1 MKGVCK
7 LMREDKLQLRDNLLL
22 KRIGVALLIVIA
34 YVALSQ
40 LKLPGIHTGVLT
52 KLLNQKSS
60 QDLSLLMMLAGGNLT
75 NGSVVLVGFMPF
87 ILVQM
92 LLQVAQTG
100 LIPPIKRMNESIGG
114 AQKMGRLTVVLSTIV
129 NFVTSYGLLTIL
141 DHTSHNKLIDPSY
154 IIYSSVLVTAGS
166 AILIYLAQMDTL
178 YGLGNGLSFLIAIGV
193 LTQLFESPQHFYV
206 IQYQVIKNLHLTSEH
221 QFWFLGIVLLL
232 ILNYVCYWFQTSLY
246 KVPLQF
252 AKLDSSL
259 SRNGQ
264 MPFSLNVA
272 NVMPVIV
279 TSMLMSFVTIIAKGQ
294 HWNNV
299 VSLFNLQTVKSV
311 GLFVVIIFLMSVI
324 TPVIQYYPG
333 NISQNLSDNGNYV
346 IGVAPGKETKHYL
359 YRVLI
364 TLGLLSGL
372 FYVIV
377 VGGILLGCQHY
388 HIDSSI
394 AFGISSILIVLVSL
408 VDISKQIQGLVTRK
422 LHANLLN

>member
-1 MKGVCK
+1 
-7 LMREDKLQLRDNLLL
+7 MREDKLQLRDNLLL
-22 KRIGVALLIVIA
+22 KRIGVALLIVVA
-34 YVALSQ
+34 YVALSC
-40 LKLPGIHTGVLT
+40 LKLPGIHPSVLT
-52 KLLNQKSS
+52 KLLNEKSS
-60 QDLSLLMMLAGGNLT
+60 QNLSLLMMLAGGNLT

-100 LIPPIKRMNESIGG
+100 LIPVVKRMNESIGG
-114 AQKMGRLTVVLSTIV
+114 SQKMGRLTVILSTIV
-129 NFVTSYGLLTIL
+129 NFATSYGLLTVL
-141 DHTSHNKLIDPSY
+141 NQTSHQKLINPSY

-166 AILIYLAQMDTL
+166 LILIYLAQMDTL

-193 LTQLFESPQHFYV
+193 LTQLFESPQHFYT
-206 IQYQVIKNLHLTSEH
+206 IQYQLVKNLHLTSLT
-221 QFWFLGIVLLL
+221 QFWVLGIIMLV
-232 ILNYVCYWFQTSLY
+232 IMNYVCYWFQTSLY

-294 HWNNV
+294 HLTGIVNW
-299 VSLFNLQTVKSV
+299 FDLQTVKSV
-311 GLFVVIIFLMSVI
+311 GLFVVIIFI
-324 TPVIQYYPG
+324 TSLIVPLIQYYPG
-333 NISQNLSDNGNYV
+333 NISENLSDNGNYI
-346 IGVAPGKETKHYL
+346 IGIAPGKETKSYL
-359 YRVLI
+359 YRVLL

-372 FYVIV
+372 FYTVV
-377 VGGILLGCQHY
+377 VGGILLGCQYY
-388 HIDSSI
+388 HLDSSI
-394 AFGISSILIVLVSL
+394 AFGISSVLIVLVSL
-408 VDISKQIQGLVTRK
+408 VDISKQVQSLVVRK